1 MKMSIPYDVAISYVA
16 EDALTARHLIE
27 RLHKRLNAR
36 VFDPATFPATTGE
49 LPPTIL
55 QHDVRVVLVLHQRL
69 WGQTPSTRLDL
80 ETITRRVASEG
91 SEFLVVV
98 QLEPDAD
105 VPACLLKRGTTRL
118 RLSEDGEHEVD
129 GIAAAVRRAGGR
141 MEQTH
146 PDSQH
151 TDVSETGTPY
161 ASPQSATKAAL
172 AAQRE
177 TDAVIA
183 EIEARIKA
191 IPIVSRETTL
201 RVRRS
206 PDRCVVQAGD
216 IGLSVSW
223 LRPAAVIPEGTLL
236 VIEWAGTITMPGEGV
251 EPRFRA
257 IAVSEDELH
266 LEAAAPAS
274 WNGPAGWNWW
284 SDGAPMRKYTS
295 RDLGALC
302 VHRLLQRVEDAAAK

>member
-1 MKMSIPYDVAISYVA
+1 MSNPYDVAISFVA
-16 EDALTARHLIE
+16 EDALTARHLTE

-36 VFDPATFPATTGE
+36 IFDPTTFGATTGE

-55 QHDVRVVLVLHQRL
+55 QHDVRIVIVLHQRL

-80 ETITRRVASEG
+80 ETIERRVASEG

-98 QLEPDAD
+98 TLEPHAD
-105 VPACLLKRGTTRL
+105 VPACLLERGATRL
-118 RLSEDGEHEVD
+118 SLSLDGEHELAS
-129 GIAAAVRRAGGR
+129 IAAAIRRAGGR
-141 MEQTH
+141 MEPAQ
-146 PDSQH
+146 PDSRH
-151 TDVSETGTPY
+151 TDAIDTSAPFEL
-161 ASPQSATKAAL
+161 PQSAAKAAL

-177 TDAVIA
+177 TDVVIA

-191 IPIVSRETTL
+191 IRTASPETTL

-257 IAVSEDELH
+257 IAVSEDALH
-266 LEAAAPAS
+266 LEAAAPPA